1 MHINPFYATYFFLY
15 PLKTLENFPFFQDY
29 RKRLS
34 GTKQI
39 EKCQSISDLAI
50 FFITGLDIKI
60 VDRNNFLEISTS
72 LHQREVKMYLAL
84 TCIVFMLPKVT
95 CLLNP
100 LVIYFCVNFV
110 LLLPVHTPNPL
121 CWFHLQRNS
130 FSCVGYF
137 GDGTMLTGVFRT
149 L

>member
-72 LHQREVKMYLAL
+72 LHQREDKDVSGTYMHCVYAAKSH
-84 TCIVFMLPKVT
+84 MLIKSFGNIF
-95 CLLNP
+95 LL
-100 LVIYFCVNFV
+100 
-110 LLLPVHTPNPL
+110 
-121 CWFHLQRNS
+121 
-130 FSCVGYF
+130 
-137 GDGTMLTGVFRT
+137 
-149 L
+149 